1 MTLLNIKEVAELLRL
16 SEAAI
21 YRLIKKDKIP
31 YIALGGVFRFDLDVV
46 NKWIEGGGTRG
57 KDK

>member
-1 MTLLNIKEVAELLRL
+1 LLRL

-46 NKWIEGGGTRG
+46 NKWIEDGGTRG